1 MHNINK
7 SQDTKLNDNNSPK
20 NGLSFS
26 NIYNSSII
34 ENNGSVKNI
43 KNMSEY
49 IKKYLYRQKKK
60 ESKNITLNQIIK
72 NSDIYSSELL

>member
-1 MHNINK
+1 M
-7 SQDTKLNDNNSPK
+7 SQDNKLNNNNSPK
-20 NGLSFS
+20 KGLSSS
-26 NIYNSSII
+26 NIYNSSIM

-72 NSDIYSSELL
+72 NSDLYSSELL